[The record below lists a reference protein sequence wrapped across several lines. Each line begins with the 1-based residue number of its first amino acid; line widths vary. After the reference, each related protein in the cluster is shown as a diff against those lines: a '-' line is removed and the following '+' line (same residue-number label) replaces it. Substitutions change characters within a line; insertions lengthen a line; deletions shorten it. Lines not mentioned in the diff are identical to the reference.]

1 MMDKSR
7 ARGHLLA
14 CISVLFWSTTFVSTK
29 ILQDDFSSLEIL
41 LIRFVIG
48 FVALFLMHPRP
59 IKWEGWGKEVQV
71 IAAGFFGI
79 FLYYL
84 MENIALEYS
93 SASMVSLVV
102 STAPFF
108 IAIVFKFL
116 DWRGTRLRAH
126 FFLGFLVTFAGL
138 VLSVMEAGEAIRL
151 DLGVLIALAA
161 SIAWGFYSWFLDRLG
176 RWGDDSIALT
186 RRSFLY
192 GILFMI
198 PLAMLDGFNVG
209 RELLEPVNIANLL
222 FLGLGASAFCFAAWA
237 GAVKRLGPLLS
248 GSYIYI
254 IPAVTMVFSAI
265 VLGESISMRF
275 IVGTALVITGLFI
288 SNSKDHKDLTKAFS

>member
-1 MMDKSR
+1 MAEPRQK
-7 ARGHLLA
+7 AHA
-14 CISVLFWSTTFVSTK
+14 YALFCLIVWAGTFISTK

-41 LIRFVIG
+41 LILFVIG

-116 DWRGTRLRAH
+116 DWRGTRLRAR
-126 FFLGFLVTFAGL
+126 FGRSGL
-138 VLSVMEAGEAIRL
+138 MS
-151 DLGVLIALAA
+151 
-161 SIAWGFYSWFLDRLG
+161 
-176 RWGDDSIALT
+176 
-186 RRSFLY
+186 RRN
-192 GILFMI
+192 M
-198 PLAMLDGFNVG
+198 
-209 RELLEPVNIANLL
+209 
-222 FLGLGASAFCFAAWA
+222 
-237 GAVKRLGPLLS
+237 
-248 GSYIYI
+248 
-254 IPAVTMVFSAI
+254 
-265 VLGESISMRF
+265 
-275 IVGTALVITGLFI
+275 
-288 SNSKDHKDLTKAFS
+288 

>member
-48 FVALFLMHPRP
+48 FVALFL
-59 IKWEGWGKEVQV
+59 I
-71 IAAGFFGI
+71 GFFGI

-116 DWRGTRLRAH
+116 DWRGTRLRAR

-248 GSYIYI
+248 GSYIYNK
-254 IPAVTMVFSAI
+254 PV
-265 VLGESISMRF
+265 R
-275 IVGTALVITGLFI
+275 
-288 SNSKDHKDLTKAFS
+288 